1 MKKKYVF
8 LLLAAAALF
17 FWAAGQT
24 RLVLTKARERQNI
37 VLSDQSANNPP
48 FVVLTTVAL
57 GGFRGLV
64 VDILWMRLI
73 SLQKEGKVFEI
84 AQLADWITKLEPQ
97 LATVWAFH
105 AWNMAYNISIL
116 YVNPEHRW
124 LWVKNGIQLLRDNGL
139 KYNPDDPI
147 LYRELGWIYQHK
159 IGQSWDDM
167 HFFYKH
173 KLAKEMDDLFR
184 APRPDYS
191 KPDSQSK
198 KMRGEYKLFP
208 EIMRSIEEYY
218 GQLDWRLPETH
229 AIYWAYRGLHSAAGK
244 DTSLCD
250 HMICQSMAAEFLH
263 GRLFIN
269 PDAGVY
275 MTTPQLDL
283 LPGTIRAYEDALK
296 REKMD
301 YLRMSYVN
309 FLSEA
314 VFVFH
319 VYGDDQSAL
328 KLFDKML
335 SAEPKLKAQMSFE
348 KYLLKCDQFNIAE
361 LPMADAVAW
370 IEGMLYQSHADSHGV
385 EANKVNKAKNA
396 AGLRDKAFSLWKQY
410 AANPQ
415 NRKSSEIFPDFEML
429 DRQAKQRALN
439 RKEAALYS
447 APK

>member
-8 LLLAAAALF
+8 LLLVAALF

-24 RLVLTKARERQNI
+24 RIGLTKTRERQNI

-48 FVVLTTVAL
+48 FIVLTTVAL

-97 LATVWAFH
+97 FATIWAFH

-116 YVNPEHRW
+116 YSNPELRW

-139 KYNPDDPI
+139 KYNPGEPI

-167 HFFYKH
+167 HVYYKH
-173 KLAKEMDDLFR
+173 KLAKEMDGLFR
-184 APRPDYS
+184 GPRPDYAKPNS
-191 KPDSQSK
+191 KIQI
-198 KMRGEYKLFP
+198 MRAEYKLFP

-229 AIYWAYRGLHSAAGK
+229 ALYWAYRGLHSADAGK

-250 HMICQSMAAEFLH
+250 HMICQSMAAEFLQ
-263 GRLFIN
+263 GRLLIN
-269 PDAGVY
+269 PDAGIYVSA
-275 MTTPQLDL
+275 PQLDL
-283 LPGTIRAYEDALK
+283 LPGTIKAYEDAMK
-296 REKMD
+296 RQQMDIFKMA
-301 YLRMSYVN
+301 YVN

-319 VYGDDQSAL
+319 VYGDDQNAR

-335 SAEPKLKAQMSFE
+335 SEEPKFKAQMNFE
-348 KYLLKCDQFNIAE
+348 KYLLKCDHFNITE

-370 IEGMLYQSHADSHGV
+370 IEGLLYQGYSNPPDQRQQ
-385 EANKVNKAKNA
+385 NA
-396 AGLRDKAFSLWKQY
+396 AELRERALNLWKQY

-415 NRKSSEIFPDFEML
+415 NRKSSEIFPAFEML
-429 DRQAKQRALN
+429 DEQAKQRA
-439 RKEAALYS
+439 KH
-447 APK
+447 K